1 MKKKKK
7 KKKKPPGCK
16 IDTENGKDTEEKS
29 DLAPAH
35 F

>member
-1 MKKKKK
+1 MKKK